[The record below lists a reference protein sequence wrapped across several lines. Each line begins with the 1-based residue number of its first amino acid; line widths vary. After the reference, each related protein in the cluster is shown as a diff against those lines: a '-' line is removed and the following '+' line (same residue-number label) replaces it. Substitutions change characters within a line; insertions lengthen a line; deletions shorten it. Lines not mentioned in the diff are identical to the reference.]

1 MRANSTIH
9 PNAGVTRRVKRWRPP
24 EREAQGWIVCAGTI
38 YLMDKQYTSAN
49 EMARGFA
56 S

>member
-1 MRANSTIH
+1 MQANSTIH
-9 PNAGVTRRVKRWRPP
+9 PNAGVARRVNRWRPP
-24 EREAQGWIVCAGTI
+24 EREAQDWIVCEGTI
-38 YLMDKQYTSAN
+38 YLMDKQYTSVT